1 MKTSFLPSKTFLI
14 RGGIATGV
22 VAVILMSQTNW
33 FHTLFHKKGAAP
45 LALSPDTTLGDLVQ
59 KDSNGNGI
67 PDWQERLWGLD
78 PTTLY
83 TNGTPNASVI
93 AQKQKAA
100 GVSATISG
108 SSENNTDKLARDLFA
123 LSTTLG
129 ANQSVDDST
138 LASVAGEL
146 GRQITID
153 INTSTY
159 KSSDIHT
166 IPTTAT
172 SLRTYRT
179 RLQTTLTKYG
189 ADAPNIEI
197 VLSALEKGDFSN
209 LEQLSAAA
217 TQYASVAKSL
227 KSIPVPIGV
236 AAFHLDIMNGFA
248 GMAKSFVYLKD
259 IDTDGLDALSGLAVY
274 KNYSQLF
281 SNAVTN
287 LNEYLA
293 KYDIL

>member
-1 MKTSFLPSKTFLI
+1 MARPSKTFLI

-78 PTTLY
+78 PTALY

-146 GRQITID
+146 GRQITVD

-166 IPTTAT
+166 VPTTAT
-172 SLRTYRT
+172 SLRTYRA

-189 ADAPNIEI
+189 TDAPNIEI

-209 LEQLSAAA
+209 LDQLSMAA

-227 KSIPVPIGV
+227 KSIPVPIGI

>member
-1 MKTSFLPSKTFLI
+1 MARPSKTFLI
-14 RGGIATGV
+14 RGGIATLV
-22 VAVILMSQTNW
+22 VVGILLSQSAW
-33 FHTLFHKKGAAP
+33 FRSLFHKKSASTV
-45 LALSPDTTLGDLVQ
+45 ALSPDTTLGDVVQ

-67 PDWQERLWGLD
+67 PDWQEKLWGLD
-78 PTTLY
+78 PTALY
-83 TNGTPNASVI
+83 TNGVPNATII
-93 AQKQKAA
+93 AQKQATA
-100 GVSATISG
+100 GISAKIADAPT
-108 SSENNTDKLARDLFA
+108 NNTDKLARDLFA

-129 ANQSVDDST
+129 TTDSVDDST

-146 GRQITID
+146 GRQITVD

-159 KSSDIHT
+159 TSSSIHT
-166 IPTTAT
+166 IPTSAT
-172 SLRTYRT
+172 TLRTYRT

-209 LEQLSAAA
+209 LDQLSVAA
-217 TQYASVAKSL
+217 TQYASVAKDL

-293 KYDIL
+293 RYDIL